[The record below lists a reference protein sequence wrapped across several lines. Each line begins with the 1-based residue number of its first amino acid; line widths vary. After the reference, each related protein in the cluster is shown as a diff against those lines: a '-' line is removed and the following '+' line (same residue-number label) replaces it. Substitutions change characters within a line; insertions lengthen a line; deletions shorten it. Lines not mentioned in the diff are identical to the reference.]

1 MNSSDS
7 AILKSP
13 RRLATRKRRRAI
25 LDAALACFLKSG
37 FDAATIEHIRDASG
51 ASFGSIYHHFGSK
64 QAIAAALYVE
74 GLTELESTLQA
85 TRKLHSEVRSGL
97 RAQVRSY
104 FDWLQTHRDMALYI
118 FRVSTADQV
127 GSDAEQINTVNRS
140 SQDGLA
146 NWLAPFVERGE
157 VAPLPP
163 DLFDTVV
170 FGPCSHFARHWLAG
184 REELNIEDVVDHLAE
199 SIIRALCVS

>member
-1 MNSSDS
+1 MMTS
-7 AILKSP
+7 ISP
-13 RRLATRKRRRAI
+13 RRLATSKRRRAI
-25 LDAALACFLKSG
+25 LDAALSCFLKSG

-74 GLTELESTLQA
+74 GLHELDVALSAARESQ
-85 TRKLHSEVRSGL
+85 SNVRDGL
-97 RAQVRSY
+97 KAQVRGY

-118 FRVSTADQV
+118 FRISTADQV
-127 GSDAEQINTVNRS
+127 GQAAEQIDTVNRR

-146 NWLAPFVERGE
+146 DWLRPFVERGE
-157 VAPLPP
+157 VAAMPE
-163 DLFDTVV
+163 DLYDTVV

-184 REELNIEDVVDHLAE
+184 REELNIEDVVDHLAD
-199 SIIRALCVS
+199 SIIRALGVTV